1 MVFVVVGAVG
11 FLIWMLYRLDRKS
24 DDFQSLPRNIE
35 PPSRPSVARPYLPLP
50 PVVPSAPATSA
61 EVRPPARAANAPYR
75 WIPKDELIEV
85 QRFLI
90 PGGQLYFGRSMARV
104 DGYGVEPAL
113 IDPSLPVQATG
124 GTPEMPYWP
133 SYTDVSAAARGAY
146 LRWLCGGRCDS
157 GVDIGLVFLFFYGL
171 ERRVL
176 REKDQVSETEW
187 EQIRVEVVRLL
198 GIYGENNSFRKY
210 AIGLLGIL
218 GSTKIDGDTLALNP
232 PVVTRYY
239 ESANLPLK
247 TGLGWMAKN
256 GRPIPANWALAWVRS
271 TDTYRERTPASRCRE
286 QFECLFAIR
295 YQEQFGEGALVKPN
309 KTVVKGSYRPA
320 SSSFSGDVNLSLPG
334 LPDITVLKQPI
345 EKLAA
350 LAHQCAED
358 LDPYSR
364 YLGRNPDDT
373 SSVAALSLLPAR
385 LVERAGHETLERI
398 QAWLQEQLAGNE
410 MAVVGYQ
417 QLRGVWDSLPAES
430 ITKRD
435 AVMLAQCLGTLGY
448 GVEPDTRFGAHQ
460 MGVDSPMVLFRLPAG
475 APTAP
480 SPEYRSSALLAHL
493 GAVLAH
499 ADDRVA
505 PEEEEALLSHA
516 ARSLELSEAERA
528 RLKTYMKWLLLT
540 PPEVS
545 GLKKRIES
553 LTTEQRSHIATFLSR
568 LAGLDGHVSPEE
580 IVTLQKVYRQLG
592 LNPDAVFADTHS
604 AATEPVTVRPAEDSI
619 GYAIPVQPPPR
630 QASISRVNLD
640 RVRAMEM
647 ESQQVSSLLA
657 DIFTGEEENVGKS
670 EQPAAPTAVVIIRV
684 LDLDAPHS
692 RFVLSLVE
700 RHSWSRAELESL
712 AAEHRLM
719 PDGAIDAVNEAAL
732 DLHGEPL
739 LEGDD
744 PVEVNPTLRSVV
756 QP

>member
-11 FLIWMLYRLDRKS
+11 FLIWMLYRLERKS
-24 DDFQSLPRNIE
+24 NEIQSLPKNLD
-35 PPSRPSVARPYLPLP
+35 PPRRAPTARTDPPQA
-50 PVVPSAPATSA
+50 PVVPSAPAPSA
-61 EVRPPARAANAPYR
+61 EVRPPARAVSAPCR

-85 QRFLI
+85 QGFLI
-90 PGGQLYFGRSMARV
+90 PGGLLYFGKSMTRV

-113 IDPSLPVQATG
+113 IDPRLPVQLAG
-124 GTPEMPYWP
+124 GSQEMPYWP
-133 SYTDVSAAARGAY
+133 SYSDISPGARGAY
-146 LRWLCGGRCDS
+146 LRWLAGGRSDRV
-157 GVDIGLVFLFFYGL
+157 VDIGLVFLFFYGL

-176 REKDQVSETEW
+176 WEKDQVSEAEW
-187 EQIRVEVVRLL
+187 EQIRAEVARLL

-210 AIGLLGIL
+210 AVGLLGIL
-218 GSTKIDGDTLALNP
+218 GSTKIDGDSLALNP
-232 PVVTRYY
+232 PTVTRSY

-247 TGLGWMAKN
+247 SGLGWMAKN

-271 TDTYRERTPASRCRE
+271 TETYRERTPASRCRE
-286 QFECLFAIR
+286 QFERLFAIR

-309 KTVVKGSYRPA
+309 KTVVRGSYRPA
-320 SSSFSGDVNLSLPG
+320 SSSYSGDVNLSLPG

-345 EKLAA
+345 EKLIA
-350 LAHQCAED
+350 LAHQCAEG

-417 QLRGVWDSLPAES
+417 QLRGAWNSLPAES

-499 ADDRVA
+499 ADDRVT

-528 RLKTYMKWLLLT
+528 RLKAYMKWLLLA

-545 GLKKRIES
+545 GLKKRMES
-553 LTTEQRSHIATFLSR
+553 LTVEQRSHIAAFLSR
-568 LAGLDGHVSPEE
+568 LVGLDGHVAPEE

-604 AATEPVTVRPAEDSI
+604 AATEPVTVRPAEESI
-619 GYAIPVQPPPR
+619 GYTIPVQPPPR
-630 QASISRVNLD
+630 QSSTSRVNLD

-657 DIFTGEEENVGKS
+657 GIFTDEEENTGKT
-670 EQPAAPTAVVIIRV
+670 EQPAVPAAVVIIRV

-700 RHSWSRAELESL
+700 RHSWSRAELETL

-744 PVEVNPTLRSVV
+744 PVEVNPALRSVV